1 VKNDRKQTKGPSIP
15 DREATM
21 KRLREAGFSVDRY
34 SHLAEPLLT
43 TSEVALILRTTSR
56 TVRNWADGGKIETL
70 RSLGG
75 RRLFPA
81 SAILTALDSMVEE
94 RPVDEARSAQRG
106 RPRRTA
112 SPEVL
117 DPSRKEH

>member
-1 VKNDRKQTKGPSIP
+1 VENDRKQTNEPSIT

-21 KRLREAGFSVDRY
+21 KRLREAGFPVDRY

-94 RPVDEARSAQRG
+94 RPVGDADPARRG
-106 RPRRTA
+106 RARGTA
-112 SPEVL
+112 SPKDL
-117 DPSRKEH
+117 DPSRKER